1 MITQKNS
8 ETSLTTRL
16 EMTPKD
22 LVIDLLSEMWNV
34 WSMKTRAIAFTYLVL
49 AVLLFL
55 RWLRNETKGT
65 TLLFYL
71 LKHFPDVCFV
81 VCTEIIQTYVLKNDN
96 FVHFVMGWMPC
107 RQRDRQPCT
116 TQEWTAKW
124 TEWVDEYTLVFV
136 LAILVL
142 FYVVLGLCTF
152 IHTHKPGKSKP
163 DKNKPGKN
171 KPDKNSPDKNKPG
184 KSNPGKSNPGKSNPG
199 KNNPGKNNPG
209 KNKTRRIM
217 SFVFVLLCFGF
228 EMMVA
233 KGVFANTDQEY
244 IVWSKGVF
252 ANTDQEY
259 IVWSKVVFCMLGV
272 VMVIRRYQRQRRSNC
287 VHRMMHIVK
296 WCLRVVPYLFVVFII
311 AGSKTFNLLEEMRV
325 YHSTRDPTYKRDT
338 ASGLKDSVVSLLPVV
353 LLLVRLIQSPD
364 AFGQIITIVEKET
377 VVQWKRL
384 RYLK

>member
-1 MITQKNS
+1 M
-8 ETSLTTRL
+8 
-16 EMTPKD
+16 D
-22 LVIDLLSEMWNV
+22 LVMDLLSEIWNV
-34 WSMKTRAIAFTYLVL
+34 WSMKTRAIALTCVVL

-71 LKHFPDVCFV
+71 LKYFPDVCFV
-81 VCTEIIQTYVLKNDN
+81 VCTEILQTYVLKNDN
-96 FVHFVMGWMPC
+96 VVHFVMGWMPC

-152 IHTHKPGKSKP
+152 IHTHKPGKNNP

-171 KPDKNSPDKNKPG
+171 KPAKNSPDKNSPDKNSPD
-184 KSNPGKSNPGKSNPG
+184 
-199 KNNPGKNNPG
+199 KNG
-209 KNKTRRIM
+209 TRLTM
-217 SFVFVLLCFGF
+217 PFVFALLWFGF

-233 KGVFANTDQEY
+233 QEY
-244 IVWSKGVF
+244 IVWSR
-252 ANTDQEY
+252 
-259 IVWSKVVFCMLGV
+259 VVFCMVLV
-272 VMVIRRYQRQRRSNC
+272 VIRRYQRQRRSNC

-311 AGSKTFNLLEEMRV
+311 AGSKTFNILEEMRV

-364 AFGQIITIVEKET
+364 AFGQIITIVKKET

-384 RYLK
+384 RYLQ